1 MRICGTNAVSVTESV
16 LPGLVGGAG
25 HEESED
31 MTCKRGERVN
41 FLLSR
46 LFAFLNKGIFDSR
59 LNSNKS
65 YGRSRFLRFVAL
77 HEPTAIPSQPRVTSQ
92 HRVNLKRCR
101 L

>member
-16 LPGLVGGAG
+16 LPGLVGVAG

-31 MTCKRGERVN
+31 ITCKTCKRGERVS
-41 FLLSR
+41 FLSSR
-46 LFAFLNKGIFDSR
+46 LYAFLNKGIFDSR

-77 HEPTAIPSQPRVTSQ
+77 YEPTAIPS
-92 HRVNLKRCR
+92 
-101 L
+101 